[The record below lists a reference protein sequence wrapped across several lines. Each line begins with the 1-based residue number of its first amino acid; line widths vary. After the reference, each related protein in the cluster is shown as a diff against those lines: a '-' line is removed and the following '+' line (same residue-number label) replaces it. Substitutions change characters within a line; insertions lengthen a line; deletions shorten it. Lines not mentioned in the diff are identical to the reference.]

1 MSSPICDR
9 ALFVTTRAR
18 RCFVLGAALA
28 VSLCLQVNQATAES
42 SHYDRY
48 DSWFFTADE
57 VSAAYSYQ
65 EGYGARL
72 PNALRAGGCLFRD
85 GEISARYGGANFAV
99 PCTFVHQV
107 TRHLREMIDR
117 GAAKFL
123 FPLDADH
130 AHLGVPMAAWKEKYQ
145 HLPPDKVVA
154 ALIRDPGLVALY
166 HTAEH
171 LRVTDR
177 ITGEINQEAK
187 AWQEKRNV
195 IGYFDGRPIK
205 ILPPHP
211 SGQGAAMPE
220 EYYSYSGFS
229 FLASPRGE
237 IYLSTGTK
245 IITFDIAFD
254 ATPVEEFADSGI
266 FNDKLLTRTNR

>member
-1 MSSPICDR
+1 MSGWCVRKAGMFFMIGR
-9 ALFVTTRAR
+9 AAR
-18 RCFVLGAALA
+18 GGALA
-28 VSLCLQVNQATAES
+28 GALAASLAYAGAES
-42 SHYDRY
+42 SHYERY
-48 DSWFFTADE
+48 DNWYFTAEE
-57 VSAAYSYQ
+57 VGAAYAYQ
-65 EGYGARL
+65 ENYGPRL
-72 PNALRAGGCLFRD
+72 ANAMRAGGCLFRD
-85 GEISARYGGANFAV
+85 GEFTAQYGAAKFTV
-99 PCTFVHQV
+99 PCAFVHQV

-130 AHLGVPMAAWKEKYQ
+130 AHLGVPIAAWKEKYR
-145 HLPPDKVVA
+145 HLPPDQIVRA
-154 ALIRDPGLVALY
+154 MLRDPGLVALY

-177 ITGEINQEAK
+177 STGAVNPEAK

-195 IGYFDGRPIK
+195 LGYFDGRPIK

-211 SGQGAAMPE
+211 RGQGAPMPA

-237 IYLSTGTK
+237 VYLAIGTRVVM
-245 IITFDIAFD
+245 FDIAFD
-254 ATPVEEFADSGI
+254 VTPADDVGSSGV
-266 FNDKLLTRTNR
+266 FGEKFLVQTGR